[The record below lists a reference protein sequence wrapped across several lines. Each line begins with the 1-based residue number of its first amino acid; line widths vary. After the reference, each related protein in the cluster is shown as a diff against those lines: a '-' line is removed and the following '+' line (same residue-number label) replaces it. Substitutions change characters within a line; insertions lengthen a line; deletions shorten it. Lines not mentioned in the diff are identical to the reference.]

1 MNPGMAVS
9 REELTTE
16 VRGVLAETLGIPLRQ
31 VSVDASLED
40 GLALDS
46 LKMIEINVAL
56 EARFG
61 VPMLDFTNEDE
72 TRIRNVR
79 DLVTFVRSRLDTA
92 GAP

>member
-1 MNPGMAVS
+1 M
-9 REELTTE
+9 
-16 VRGVLAETLGIPLRQ
+16 VLAETLGIPLRQ

-61 VPMLDFTNEDE
+61 VPMLDFTKEDE
-72 TRIRNVR
+72 TPVRNVR
-79 DLVTFVRSRLDTA
+79 ELVVFVRSRLDAA
-92 GAP
+92 GGAW